1 MSFSCFA
8 TPTRSITH
16 WWCAWWSPVH
26 IVLLVPLAS
35 PALQNTGC
43 GVGYQQQGTGTKLGN
58 FMEIIIGCKTQFVQ
72 TTAPAPGR
80 LQTERHCE
88 PMLTTVSPCSPL
100 QAHAHHCEPMLTTAS
115 PRSPLQA
122 HAHHCSAAM
131 GIRAVQCAQTLAWT
145 QNSHPISNLEYST
158 QTYIRGCQALNT

>member
-1 MSFSCFA
+1 M
-8 TPTRSITH
+8 
-16 WWCAWWSPVH
+16 
-26 IVLLVPLAS
+26 LLVPLAS

-115 PRSPLQA
+115 PCSPLQAHAHHCEPMLTTASPRSPLQA

-131 GIRAVQCAQTLAWT
+131 GIRAVQCAQTLA
-145 QNSHPISNLEYST
+145 
-158 QTYIRGCQALNT
+158 